1 MPLSARL
8 LFLVLCTL
16 FAALGGQS
24 ARSAEPEQPG
34 PDAAR
39 IVTDDLD
46 RFWRAYDAA
55 QALTPPQRADVFQR
69 GYLDAGSVGLKEF
82 TRLRI
87 GDGRQLAATIDRH
100 PRYYASLRG
109 RMDRVPDFEA
119 PIRAGFRRLAQIY
132 PEAVFPDVYLLMG
145 RMNSGGTLSETG
157 LLIGLEMFGR
167 YPDTPDEELGD
178 WHRAVLRDMD
188 GLPHIVAHE
197 LVHYQQRYAL
207 GDSPTLL
214 QLSINEGVADFLGEL
229 ASGQHIN
236 PHVHAWAEP
245 RARALWAEFA
255 ARRHETSTKGWLYDP
270 APGQGRPADLGYWVG
285 YRIARAYYERSPDK
299 AAAVREM
306 LTIEDFEAF
315 LARSGL
321 AETLGDLQVGAI
333 SH

>member
-8 LFLVLCTL
+8 LSLVLCTL
-16 FAALGGQS
+16 FAASGGQP
-24 ARSAEPEQPG
+24 ARSAEPARTG

-39 IVTDDLD
+39 VITDDLD

-55 QALTPPQRADVFQR
+55 WALAPAQRADVFQR
-69 GYLDAGSVGLKEF
+69 GYLDAGSPGLKEF

-87 GDGRQLAATIDRH
+87 GDGAQLAATIDRH
-100 PRYYASLRG
+100 PRYYAALRL
-109 RMDRVPDFEA
+109 RMDAVRSYEA
-119 PIRAGFRRLAQIY
+119 PIRAGFRRFAELY
-132 PEAVFPDVYLLMG
+132 PDAVFPDVYLLIG
-145 RMNSGGTLSETG
+145 RMNSGGTLSDRG
-157 LLIGLEMFGR
+157 LLIGLEMYGR
-167 YPDTPDEELGD
+167 HPDTPDAELGE

-188 GLPHIVAHE
+188 GLPHIVVHE
-197 LVHYQQRYAL
+197 LVHYQQRYEF
-207 GDSPTLL
+207 GDAPTLL

-229 ASGQHIN
+229 ASGRHIN

-245 RARALWAEFA
+245 RARTLWAEFA
-255 ARRHETSTKGWLYDP
+255 ARRHGTSTKGWLYDP

-285 YRIARAYYERSPDK
+285 YRIAKAYYDRSPDK
-299 AAAVREM
+299 AAAVRDM

-321 AETLGDLQVGAI
+321 GESLGGAQEGAT